1 MIRLL
6 ATLLALFAA
15 GAAVAQDRP
24 EGYPARS
31 VRMIYPSTPGGQ
43 GDLASRF
50 IAERLAARLG
60 KPVVV
65 ENRPGAN
72 GAIAL
77 EALMRSD
84 PDGLTMAYVPGGF
97 GVTNP
102 ALQTSLPFDVLRDF
116 RPVLRTGIAPQC
128 LFVRSGLQARNLQEF
143 VELARRNPG
152 RLTYA
157 SFGIG
162 STSHLQMELLKNL
175 TNTDLLHVP
184 FRGSMPAMQE
194 LVAGRVDAFIIDIT
208 PARPFME
215 SGQIRCLALTGTE
228 RWSEFPDFPTF
239 VEQGFPLTMV
249 GWHAVFVPAATP
261 TPIVEYLEA
270 ELRRIVTSDE
280 AKTAFAR
287 LGLQAVSD
295 GPEETARLHRSDL
308 TRWREVIRAAGIQ
321 PE

>member
-6 ATLLALFAA
+6 ATLLTLFVT
-15 GAAVAQDRP
+15 GAAIAQERP
-24 EGYPARS
+24 EGYPAPS
-31 VRMIYPSTPGGQ
+31 MRMIYPSTPGGQ
-43 GDLASRF
+43 GDLATRF
-50 IAERLAARLG
+50 IAEQLTARLG

-77 EALMRSD
+77 EGLMRAD
-84 PDGLTMAYVPGGF
+84 PDGLTMGYVPGGF
-97 GVTNP
+97 AVTNP
-102 ALQTSLPFDVLRDF
+102 ALRANLPFDVLRDF
-116 RPVLRTGIAPQC
+116 RSVLRVGVAPQC
-128 LFVRSGLQARNLQEF
+128 LFVRRGLEARNLQEF

-175 TNTDLLHVP
+175 SNTDLLHVP
-184 FRGSMPAMQE
+184 FRGSMPGMQE

-215 SGQIRCLALTGTE
+215 SGQIRCVALTGTE

-239 VEQGFPLTMV
+239 AEQGYPLTMV

-261 TPIVEYLEA
+261 TPIVEYLAA
-270 ELRRIVTSDE
+270 ELRQIVTSDE
-280 AKTAFAR
+280 AKAAFSR
-287 LGLQAVSD
+287 LGLQPVSD
-295 GPEETARLHRSDL
+295 GPEETARIHRSDL
-308 TRWREVIRAAGIQ
+308 TRWREVIRAANIQ

>member
-6 ATLLALFAA
+6 VTLLALFAA
-15 GAAVAQDRP
+15 GTAFAQDRP
-24 EGYPARS
+24 EGYPARP

-43 GDLASRF
+43 GDLAARF

-116 RPVLRTGIAPQC
+116 RPVLRTGVAPQC
-128 LFVRSGLQARNLQEF
+128 LFVRGGLQARNLQEF
-143 VELARRNPG
+143 VDLARRNPG
-152 RLTYA
+152 CLTYA

-228 RWSEFPDFPTF
+228 RWSEFPAFPTF

>member
-15 GAAVAQDRP
+15 GAATAQERP
-24 EGYPARS
+24 AGYPARP

-43 GDLASRF
+43 GDLATRF
-50 IAERLAARLG
+50 IAERLSARLG

-77 EALMRSD
+77 ENLMRSD

-97 GVTNP
+97 AVTNP
-102 ALQTSLPFDVLRDF
+102 ALQTNLPFDVLRDF
-116 RPVLRTGIAPQC
+116 RPVLRVGIAPQC
-128 LFVRSGLQARNLQEF
+128 LFVRNGLQARNLQEF
-143 VELARRNPG
+143 VELARRDPG

-175 TNTDLLHVP
+175 AHIDLLHVP
-184 FRGSMPAMQE
+184 FRGSMPGMQE

-215 SGQIRCLALTGTE
+215 SGQIRCLAMTGTG
-228 RWSEFPDFPTF
+228 RSPDAPDVPTF
-239 VEQGFPLTMV
+239 VEQGYPLTMV

-261 TPIVEYLEA
+261 TPIVEYLAA
-270 ELRRIVTSDE
+270 ELRQIVTSDE
-280 AKTAFAR
+280 AKAAFAR
-287 LGLQAVSD
+287 LGLQPVSD
-295 GPEETARLHRSDL
+295 GPEETARIHRSDL
-308 TRWREVIRAAGIQ
+308 TRWRDVIRAAGIQ

>member
-6 ATLLALFAA
+6 ATLLTLFVA
-15 GAAVAQDRP
+15 GTATAQERP
-24 EGYPARS
+24 GGYPARS

-43 GDLASRF
+43 GDLATRF

-77 EALMRSD
+77 ENLMRAD

-97 GVTNP
+97 AVTNP
-102 ALQTSLPFDVLRDF
+102 ALQTNLPFDILRDF
-116 RPVLRTGIAPQC
+116 RPVLRVGIAPQC
-128 LFVRSGLQARNLQEF
+128 LFVRNGLQAQNLQQF
-143 VELARRNPG
+143 VELARRNAG

-175 TNTDLLHVP
+175 AHIDLLHVP
-184 FRGSMPAMQE
+184 FRGSMPGMQE

-215 SGQIRCLALTGTE
+215 SSQIRCLAMTGTE
-228 RWSEFPDFPTF
+228 RSPDVPDVPTF
-239 VEQGFPLTMV
+239 AEQGYPLTMV

-261 TPIVEYLEA
+261 TPIVEYLA
-270 ELRRIVTSDE
+270 VELRQIVTSDE
-280 AKTAFAR
+280 AKATFAR
-287 LGLQAVSD
+287 LGLQPVSD
-295 GPEETARLHRSDL
+295 GPEETARIHRSDL
-308 TRWREVIRAAGIQ
+308 ARWREVIRAAGIQ